1 MTPYSVLFVCTGNIC
16 RSPLAEG
23 IFLHLA
29 AARGEAG
36 LYLADSA
43 GTGGWHQ
50 GETPD
55 GRSVRVAALH
65 GIDISGQRARKIV
78 QEDYARFH
86 LVLGMD
92 RGHVSALK
100 AQAPSA
106 AFAGRIHLFSRFA
119 TGRDFDVPDP
129 YYGGPEDFAEVYSM
143 LLSGCGLLLDR
154 LREER
159 GS

>member
-1 MTPYSVLFVCTGNIC
+1 MSIQSVLFVCTGNIC

-29 AARGEAG
+29 QERDEAE

-50 GETPD
+50 GDLPD
-55 GRSVRVAALH
+55 GRSIMVAARH
-65 GIDISGQRARKIV
+65 GIDITGQRARRIIG
-78 QEDYARFH
+78 QDFERFD
-86 LVLGMD
+86 LILGLD
-92 RGHVSALK
+92 RSHVVELK
-100 AQAPSA
+100 ARAPR
-106 AFAGRIHLFSRFA
+106 AFAERIHLFSRFA

-129 YYGGPEDFAEVYSM
+129 YYGNEDGFEEVYSM

-154 LREER
+154 LRASR